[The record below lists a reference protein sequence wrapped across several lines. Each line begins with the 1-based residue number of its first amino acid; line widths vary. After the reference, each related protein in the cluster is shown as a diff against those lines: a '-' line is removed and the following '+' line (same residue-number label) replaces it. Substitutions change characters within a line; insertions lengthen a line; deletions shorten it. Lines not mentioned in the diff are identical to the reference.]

1 MKYTHLNIGKGR
13 FFALLLVQSV
23 EIFEEKW
30 RKNMNSRNWV
40 RLFIN
45 TLFIGGLSTAI
56 VGFVVRWN
64 EHKDLFANFQVLDIL
79 SVTFWF
85 IGVGLIFS
93 IISQMGFFA
102 YLTVH
107 RFGLGIFRSYW
118 TYIQA
123 VLIAYILFGLVFY
136 RYTAIA
142 TEGEA
147 LFPYFAIPIFV
158 LIYSLLV
165 AYVKSAQTNFNAFI
179 PTIFF
184 MVVVTTAEWFPVLRV
199 NDPAWLLLMLFPL
212 LACNSYQILVLHKLN
227 EKSALEQEA
236 LMQRKKK

>member
-1 MKYTHLNIGKGR
+1 MKYTHLNNGKGR
-13 FFALLLVQSV
+13 FFVLLLVQSV

-93 IISQMGFFA
+93 VISQMGFFA
-102 YLTVH
+102 YLTIH

-136 RYTAIA
+136 RYTAFA
-142 TEGEA
+142 TEGES
-147 LFPYFAIPIFV
+147 LFPYLAIPIFV
-158 LIYSLLV
+158 LIYALLV

-184 MVVVTTAEWFPVLRV
+184 MIVVTTAEWFPVLRV

-227 EKSALEQEA
+227 EKSAQEQDA
-236 LMQRKKK
+236 LKQKKKK